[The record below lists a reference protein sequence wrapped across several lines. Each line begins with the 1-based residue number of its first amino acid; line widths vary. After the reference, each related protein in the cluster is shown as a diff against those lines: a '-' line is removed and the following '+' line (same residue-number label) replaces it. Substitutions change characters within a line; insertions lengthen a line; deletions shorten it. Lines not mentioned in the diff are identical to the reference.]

1 MQAMGWSTVFAVEIP
16 VMESVLRGTV
26 VYFVLFILLRL
37 AGRRELGSLGV
48 ADLLI
53 LLLIADASGNAMTGG
68 SNSLTDGLLVAAT
81 IVGWGFVIDWLMYQF
96 PALNKLVTPRKVC
109 VVRDGQYQWRNM
121 RREFVTRDEILS
133 EMRLAGIK
141 SLDEVCAAYI
151 EPNGKLSFLK
161 AEPTE
166 TGPG

>member
-1 MQAMGWSTVFAVEIP
+1 MMTVDLGAVFFPEIP
-16 VMESVLRGTV
+16 VLESVLRGTV
-26 VYFVLFILLRL
+26 VYFVLFLFLRF

-53 LLLIADASGNAMTGG
+53 LLLIADASGNAMSGG

-81 IVGWGFVIDWLMYQF
+81 IVAWGFAVDWLMYRF
-96 PALNKLVTPRKVC
+96 PALNKLATPRKVC
-109 VVRDGQYQWRNM
+109 VVRNGQLQWRNM
-121 RREFVTRDEILS
+121 RREFVTREEVLS
-133 EMRLAGIK
+133 EMRLVGIK

-161 AEPTE
+161 VAGDESEPA
-166 TGPG
+166 

>member
-1 MQAMGWSTVFAVEIP
+1 MDGAIWSTAFELENP
-16 VMESVLRGTV
+16 VLESVLRGTV

-37 AGRRELGSLGV
+37 AGRRELGSLGP

-81 IVGWGFVIDWLMYQF
+81 IVAWGYIIDWLMYRF
-96 PALNKLVTPRKVC
+96 PLLNRLASARKVC
-109 VVRDGQYQWRNM
+109 VVRDGELQWRNM
-121 RREFVTRDEILS
+121 RREYVTREEIMS
-133 EMRLAGIK
+133 EMRLAGIE
-141 SLDEVCAAYI
+141 SLDEVRVAYI

-161 AEPTE
+161 KS
-166 TGPG
+166 

>member
-1 MQAMGWSTVFAVEIP
+1 MDGAIWSTAFELENP
-16 VMESVLRGTV
+16 VLESVLRGTV

-37 AGRRELGSLGV
+37 AGRRELGSLGP

-81 IVGWGFVIDWLMYQF
+81 IVAWGYIIDWLMYRF
-96 PALNKLVTPRKVC
+96 PLLNRLASARKVC
-109 VVRDGQYQWRNM
+109 VVRDGELQWRNM
-121 RREFVTRDEILS
+121 RREYVTREEIMS
-133 EMRLAGIK
+133 EMRLAGIE
-141 SLDEVCAAYI
+141 SLDEVRAAYI

-161 AEPTE
+161 KS
-166 TGPG
+166 

>member
-1 MQAMGWSTVFAVEIP
+1 MLTLDWSTVFALEMP
-16 VMESVLRGTV
+16 VLESVLRGTV
-26 VYFVLFILLRL
+26 VYFVLFVLLRL

-53 LLLIADASGNAMTGG
+53 LLLIADASGNAMSGG

-81 IVGWGFVIDWLMYQF
+81 IVAWGYIVDWLMYRF
-96 PALNKLVTPRKVC
+96 PALNALATPRKVC
-109 VVRDGQYQWRNM
+109 VVRDGQLQWRNM

-133 EMRLAGIK
+133 EMRLAGIQ
-141 SLDEVCAAYI
+141 SLEEVAAAYI

-161 AEPTE
+161 DTSV
-166 TGPG
+166 

>member
-1 MQAMGWSTVFAVEIP
+1 MDGAIWSTAFELENP
-16 VMESVLRGTV
+16 VLESVLRGTV

-37 AGRRELGSLGV
+37 AGRRELGSLGP

-81 IVGWGFVIDWLMYQF
+81 IVAWGYIIDWLMYRF
-96 PALNKLVTPRKVC
+96 PLLNRLATARKVC
-109 VVRDGQYQWRNM
+109 VVRDGELQWHNM
-121 RREFVTRDEILS
+121 RREYVTREEIMS
-133 EMRLAGIK
+133 EMRLAGIE
-141 SLDEVCAAYI
+141 SLDEVRVAYI

-161 AEPTE
+161 KS
-166 TGPG
+166 

>member
-1 MQAMGWSTVFAVEIP
+1 MDGAIWSTAFELENP
-16 VMESVLRGTV
+16 VLESVLRGTV

-37 AGRRELGSLGV
+37 AGRRELGSLGP

-81 IVGWGFVIDWLMYQF
+81 IVAWGYIIDWLMYRF
-96 PALNKLVTPRKVC
+96 PLLNRLATARKVC
-109 VVRDGQYQWRNM
+109 VVRDGELQWRNM
-121 RREFVTRDEILS
+121 RREYVTREEIMS
-133 EMRLAGIK
+133 EMRLAGIE
-141 SLDEVCAAYI
+141 SLDEVRVAYI

-161 AEPTE
+161 KS
-166 TGPG
+166 